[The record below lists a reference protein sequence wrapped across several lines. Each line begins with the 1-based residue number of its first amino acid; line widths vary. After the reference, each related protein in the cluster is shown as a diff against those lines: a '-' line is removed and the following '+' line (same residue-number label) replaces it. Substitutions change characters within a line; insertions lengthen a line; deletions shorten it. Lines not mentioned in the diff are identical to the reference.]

1 VGQAQGRG
9 QARHRHLTA
18 CVRFQPVY
26 PTRKGLSVARI
37 VAEYKRLRFTT
48 AIDDFGTGHAGLS
61 LLTTFQPDIIKIDM
75 EIIRGIAGSAARQ
88 AIVAGIML
96 MARSLDI
103 AVIAEGVE
111 DETELAV
118 LREAGIRLFQG
129 YLFARPAIERLP
141 PVAFTETALAS

>member
-9 QARHRHLTA
+9 QARHRRLTA

-48 AIDDFGTGHAGLS
+48 AIDDFGAGHAGLS

-103 AVIAEGVE
+103 AEGVE

-129 YLFARPAIERLP
+129 YLFARPTIEWLP
-141 PVAFTETALAS
+141 PIAFTETASVN